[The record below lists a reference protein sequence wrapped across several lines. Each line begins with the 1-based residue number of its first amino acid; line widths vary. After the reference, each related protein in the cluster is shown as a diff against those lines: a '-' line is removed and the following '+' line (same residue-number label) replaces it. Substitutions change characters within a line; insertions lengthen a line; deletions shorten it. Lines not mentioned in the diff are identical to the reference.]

1 MGILDKIKALFK
13 KKPKAEAAGAA
24 PAKPG
29 AAAKVSVK
37 DYGSTPLGKALTFA
51 ETKLAEKQ
59 DNLTNAEVE
68 MFRSKISSYAEHVG
82 KDEEDALVSVSQLI
96 GGITRA

>member
-13 KKPKAEAAGAA
+13 KKPAATVAKPGKA
-24 PAKPG
+24 PAKV
-29 AAAKVSVK
+29 AAK

-59 DNLTNAEVE
+59 DNLTNAEIE
-68 MFRSKISSYAEHVG
+68 MFRSKISSYAEKVG

>member
-13 KKPKAEAAGAA
+13 KKPAGAA
-24 PAKPG
+24 PGAKPG
-29 AAAKVSVK
+29 KAAPAKVAVK

-59 DNLTNAEVE
+59 DNLTNAEIE
-68 MFRSKISSYAEHVG
+68 MFRSKIATYAEQVG

>member
-13 KKPKAEAAGAA
+13 KKPAAAAADKPGKAAA
-24 PAKPG
+24 PAKV
-29 AAAKVSVK
+29 AVK

-59 DNLTNAEVE
+59 DKLTNAEIE
-68 MFRSKISSYAEHVG
+68 MFRSKIANYAEHVG

>member
-13 KKPKAEAAGAA
+13 KKPAAA
-24 PAKPG
+24 PAAKPG
-29 AAAKVSVK
+29 KAPAKVAAK

-59 DNLTNAEVE
+59 DKLTNAEVE
-68 MFRSKISSYAEHVG
+68 MFRSKISSYAEKVG